1 MSLNRCVAIF
11 ACLVWLFGLPGCG
24 TGTHDRSAHAT
35 TEGMLSKGVP
45 SEGVP
50 SEDTPSK
57 EEVISAQPGETRLRT
72 GQVLAI
78 ELDSN
83 ASTGYGWEIVEDGSP
98 QLEPAPVPASALP
111 QETTPPMLGASG
123 KSHWRFKAVQA
134 GDTQL
139 RLVYRRAWEKEVA
152 PARIA
157 EYKVRVE

>member
-1 MSLNRCVAIF
+1 MSLNTRITLLVGL
-11 ACLVWLFGLPGCG
+11 ACAAALAAC
-24 TGTHDRSAHAT
+24 A
-35 TEGMLSKGVP
+35 TEGT
-45 SEGVP
+45 
-50 SEDTPSK
+50 DPSK
-57 EEVISAQPGETRLRT
+57 SDGAASTTAQADVVQVQPGETVLRL

>member
-1 MSLNRCVAIF
+1 MSLNTRITLLVGF
-11 ACLVWLFGLPGCG
+11 ACAAALAAC
-24 TGTHDRSAHAT
+24 A
-35 TEGMLSKGVP
+35 TEGA
-45 SEGVP
+45 
-50 SEDTPSK
+50 DPSK
-57 EEVISAQPGETRLRT
+57 SGGAASTTAQADVVQVQPGETVLRL

-111 QETTPPMLGASG
+111 QETTPPMPGAGG
-123 KSHWRFKAVQA
+123 KSYWRFKAVQA

-152 PARIA
+152 PARTA

>member
-83 ASTGYGWEIVEDGSP
+83 ASTGYGWDLIDDGSP
-98 QLEPAPVPASALP
+98 QLRPAPVPATTDMLP
-111 QETTPPMLGASG
+111 TPMPGAGGISR
-123 KSHWRFKAVQA
+123 WRFHAVQP
-134 GDTQL
+134 GTTTL

-152 PARIA
+152 P
-157 EYKVRVE
+157 VRTAIYRVVVE

>member
-1 MSLNRCVAIF
+1 MSLNTRITLLVGL
-11 ACLVWLFGLPGCG
+11 ACAAALAAC
-24 TGTHDRSAHAT
+24 A
-35 TEGMLSKGVP
+35 TEGA
-45 SEGVP
+45 
-50 SEDTPSK
+50 DPSK
-57 EEVISAQPGETRLRT
+57 SGGAASTTAQADVVQVQPGETVLRL

-111 QETTPPMLGASG
+111 QETTPPMPGAGG
-123 KSHWRFKAVQA
+123 KSYWRYKAVQA

-152 PARIA
+152 PARTA

>member
-1 MSLNRCVAIF
+1 MSLNTRITLLVGFVCAAALA
-11 ACLVWLFGLPGCG
+11 ACATEEPDQAKNEGAA
-24 TGTHDRSAHAT
+24 SAT
-35 TEGMLSKGVP
+35 TQVDVVQVQS
-45 SEGVP
+45 
-50 SEDTPSK
+50 
-57 EEVISAQPGETRLRT
+57 GETMLRL

>member
-1 MSLNRCVAIF
+1 MSLNTRITLLVGFVCAAALA
-11 ACLVWLFGLPGCG
+11 ACATEGPDQAKNEGAA
-24 TGTHDRSAHAT
+24 SAT
-35 TEGMLSKGVP
+35 TQVD
-45 SEGVP
+45 V
-50 SEDTPSK
+50 
-57 EEVISAQPGETRLRT
+57 VQVQPGETMLRL

-111 QETTPPMLGASG
+111 QETTPPMPGAGG